1 MAGAALALAA
11 CSGSSTSNHATTR
24 RPRRVVASTTTTAGP
39 TTFTVKAGD
48 TLTSIARFFG
58 ISTGV
63 LASFNHLTNSDM
75 LTVGQTLQIPPKA
88 PLKLVITPPS
98 AAAGEPF
105 TFNLTGAKPSEN
117 VVFEITDPKGAKFKG
132 APHVASDD
140 GSVMAS
146 YQPSISAPAGVYVI
160 VATGD
165 QGSSTSASFRISASA
180 PIS

>member
-1 MAGAALALAA
+1 VVAGAALVLAA
-11 CSGSSTSNHATTR
+11 CGGSSASHASPK
-24 RPRRVVASTTTTAGP
+24 RPKKVVASTTTTAGP
-39 TTFTVKAGD
+39 TAFTVKAGD

-58 ISTGV
+58 ISPGL
-63 LASFNHLTNSDM
+63 LASFNHLTNGDKLM
-75 LTVGQTLQIPPKA
+75 VGQMLEIPPKA
-88 PLKLVITPPS
+88 PLKLEITPK
-98 AAAGEPF
+98 AAPAGEPF
-105 TFNLTGAKPSEN
+105 TFNLIGAKSSEN

-132 APHVASDD
+132 ASHVAGDD

-165 QGSSTSASFRISASA
+165 QGSSASASFRISANA